1 MDDTRRVMYIAHR
14 GVSKKLRDNGL
25 EAINLAVMSTEYDGV
40 EIDVQLCKS
49 GEIVLYHDI
58 NLHGHF
64 IRDLNYDEL
73 KLYDIIS
80 LEDLYKYAPFIQEKI
95 LLIDIKGNDY
105 NIVRALEKFFKFMDT
120 SNVYMCS
127 FNAPLVKQLGKR
139 FKKGRTF
146 ECFFHPSE
154 YEFITQGFNMV
165 MIHWTCLNVI
175 FIEFCKTRDIA
186 VFTYTHKDPI
196 ELKHMLSYDVDG
208 IITNGI

>member
-1 MDDTRRVMYIAHR
+1 MYIAHR
-14 GVSKKLRDNGL
+14 GLSKSLKDNSV
-25 EAINLAVMSTEYDGV
+25 EAINLAAMSTEYQGV

-49 GEIVLYHDI
+49 GEIILFHDVTI
-58 NLHGHF
+58 HGHF

-80 LEDLYKYAPFIQEKI
+80 LEDLYKKVPFVHDKI
-95 LLIDIKGNDY
+95 LLIDIKGNNYD
-105 NIVRALEKFFKFMDT
+105 IVYALEEFFKYVDT
-120 SNVYMCS
+120 SNIYICS
-127 FNAPLVKQLGKR
+127 FNAPLVKHLDKR

-154 YEFITQGFNMV
+154 YEMITQGFEMV
-165 MIHWTCLNVI
+165 LVHWTCLNKP
-175 FIEFCKTRDIA
+175 FIDFCKTRNIM

-208 IITNGI
+208 VITNGI